1 MDVLLNQLKLFA
13 DNDDNLLRFQ
23 IVTQNVARDSPFGSG
38 GRLASDDNAL
48 DLAQTPQCLFS
59 SSVDCEGIGWF
70 LLSDK
75 KKYIFVKKNL
85 LTVLR

>member
-1 MDVLLNQLKLFA
+1 MLNQLKLFL

-23 IVTQNVARDSPFGSG
+23 LVTQNKARDSPFGSG

-70 LLSDK
+70 LLSDRKNTFLSK
-75 KKYIFVKKNL
+75 KSFNCAPMK
-85 LTVLR
+85 